1 MLERLGLAGRT
12 ERNHY
17 LDVTERE
24 IMRADTIAVTNT
36 VARFPAE
43 RQALATLELMREIA
57 PDALHVRKII
67 GAFGLGDLALHVR
80 KRAETAAAEYRRDP
94 DAGGACTPPFA
105 LRQVLEQLIAGAI
118 AAC

>member
-1 MLERLGLAGRT
+1 
-12 ERNHY
+12 
-17 LDVTERE
+17 
-24 IMRADTIAVTNT
+24 MRADTIAVTNT